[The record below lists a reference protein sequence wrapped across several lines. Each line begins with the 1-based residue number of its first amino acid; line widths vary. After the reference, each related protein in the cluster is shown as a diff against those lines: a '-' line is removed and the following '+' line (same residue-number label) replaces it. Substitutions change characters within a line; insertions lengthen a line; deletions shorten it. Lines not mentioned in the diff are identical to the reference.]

1 MSEAEARRKDKPQE
15 LAAKKMQVVIE
26 ETHEPELATAAHDF
40 KIDYK
45 AAARDALNRVQ
56 QELLTKEIEQKVKLE
71 LENEKLHGQLNT
83 FEATEFEET
92 KAPSSLSMKLN
103 VISGQRFGMV
113 PQGSKIQSII
123 SVAGHQMIRNLS
135 EPSEFTLMHL
145 DTYAD
150 YLRQVEPRT
159 ESRVVRALL
168 TTGGPRMKKL
178 HRRYLEVYGP
188 YQVMLNVDG
197 ISIYTRTY
205 VTTDDDQM
213 GQIYLGEKELK
224 VRRIGHDAMMEQ
236 DAVHIGY
243 EADVTAH
250 LLDTNGTK
258 LGVTGLLDTGAVV
271 SVMPIKTWERMSFT
285 REDLIPTNLRLA
297 AANRGAIYVAG
308 RTPTTVLHMGRR
320 DLWMSFLVVENLDDA
335 DQFILGRDFVRNF
348 DVMIDLNNG
357 LIRIRNPDR
366 KYVKRPINRII
377 TDEKKVP
384 IFLDRKV
391 KLQPAQAVVAIFRM
405 RNLNSLSD
413 SKQVCL
419 VPNPNSQSSV
429 ILGRSFSVTRNGL
442 CVSVLLNT
450 LDTTVSIQRGKKLG
464 YALPMRTDYEET
476 QNLKK
481 YSVKDCPYHAN
492 KDKILKRI
500 SESKSIH
507 KLFSMKSETDD
518 GLSSCSNF
526 PERPSSYELESDKP
540 VLPEIEH
547 LKGKIGEGDF
557 KKLRDL
563 LNRNADVFSKH
574 KADIGCCN
582 FVEHEIELE
591 EGAVPHREG
600 ARRMTPHKSE
610 ACRAEIE
617 MLLEYDMI
625 EPSKSPWAC
634 GVVMAKKKGGQL
646 RFCCDFRYLNAVTIK
661 DAYPIPRIDESLSKL
676 GDAKFFTTLDL
687 GSAFWQVP
695 LRKKDREKTGFA
707 CELGLYQWK
716 RMPFGLCNA
725 TATFQRLMAQALTRV
740 TKKYGNLVMC
750 YVDDVVI
757 ATPTLEDHI
766 DRLDEVFGCMK
777 RAGLKCKPSKSEILR
792 DSIKYLGRMVDR
804 HGVRP
809 DREAVEAVLTWKAP
823 RTDTQLLSFLG
834 FANYYR
840 EIIKGYADKVYPMQK
855 LMRNK
860 GKKFEWNDEAQVAFE
875 NIKRE
880 LCEAPVLGMPT
891 EKGMYVLDTDAS
903 VVAISGILHQEQE

>member
-1 MSEAEARRKDKPQE
+1 M
-15 LAAKKMQVVIE
+15 
-26 ETHEPELATAAHDF
+26 
-40 KIDYK
+40 
-45 AAARDALNRVQ
+45 
-56 QELLTKEIEQKVKLE
+56 TKEIEQKVKLE
-71 LENEKLHGQLNT
+71 LENEKLQEQLNT

-92 KAPSSLSMKLN
+92 KTPSSLDMKLK
-103 VISGQRFGMV
+103 VISGKRFGMV
-113 PQGSKIQSII
+113 PQGNKTQSII
-123 SVAGHQMIRNLS
+123 SVAGHQVIRNLS

-159 ESRVVRALL
+159 ESRAVRALL

-178 HRRYLEVYGP
+178 HGRYLEVYGP
-188 YQVMLNVDG
+188 YQIMLNVDG
-197 ISIYTRTY
+197 LSIYTRTY
-205 VTTDDDQM
+205 IKTDDDQM
-213 GQIYLGEKELK
+213 GQIYLGEEELK

-258 LGVTGLLDTGAVV
+258 IGVTGLLDTGAVV
-271 SVMPIKTWERMSFT
+271 NVMPIKTWERMGFT

-308 RTPTTVLHMGRR
+308 RTPITVLHMEGR

-335 DQFILGRDFVRNF
+335 DQFILGRDIVRNF

-377 TDEKKVP
+377 TDENKVP
-384 IFLDRKV
+384 VFLDRKV
-391 KLQPAQAVVAIFRM
+391 KLQPGQAVVAIFRM
-405 RNLNSLSD
+405 RNLNSLSN

-419 VPNPNSQSSV
+419 VSNPNSQSSV

-450 LDTTVSIQRGKKLG
+450 LDITVSIQRGKKLG

-481 YSVKDCPYHAN
+481 YGVKDCPYHAN

-500 SESKSIH
+500 NELKSIH

-526 PERPSSYELESDKP
+526 PERPSSYELEYDRP

-557 KKLRDL
+557 EKLRDL

-591 EGAVPHREG
+591 EGAVPHRKG
-600 ARRMTPHKSE
+600 ARRMTPHKLE
-610 ACRAEIE
+610 A
-617 MLLEYDMI
+617 
-625 EPSKSPWAC
+625 
-634 GVVMAKKKGGQL
+634 
-646 RFCCDFRYLNAVTIK
+646 
-661 DAYPIPRIDESLSKL
+661 
-676 GDAKFFTTLDL
+676 
-687 GSAFWQVP
+687 
-695 LRKKDREKTGFA
+695 
-707 CELGLYQWK
+707 
-716 RMPFGLCNA
+716 
-725 TATFQRLMAQALTRV
+725 
-740 TKKYGNLVMC
+740 
-750 YVDDVVI
+750 
-757 ATPTLEDHI
+757 
-766 DRLDEVFGCMK
+766 
-777 RAGLKCKPSKSEILR
+777 
-792 DSIKYLGRMVDR
+792 
-804 HGVRP
+804 
-809 DREAVEAVLTWKAP
+809 
-823 RTDTQLLSFLG
+823 
-834 FANYYR
+834 
-840 EIIKGYADKVYPMQK
+840 
-855 LMRNK
+855 
-860 GKKFEWNDEAQVAFE
+860 
-875 NIKRE
+875 
-880 LCEAPVLGMPT
+880 
-891 EKGMYVLDTDAS
+891 
-903 VVAISGILHQEQE
+903 